1 MDKSAASEQPGLLGA
16 LAGVARNTLAL
27 LLSRVELAA
36 VELTEARAHLRRL
49 IVVWTLAVLALL
61 CGVLYASATLAFLS
75 WDALGWKIL
84 PLIACA
90 FLVVAVALALYAR
103 ALLRQDKLSLPATM
117 AELKADRE
125 MLL

>member
-36 VELTEARAHLRRL
+36 VELSEARAHLLRL

-61 CGVLYASATLAFLS
+61 CGALYASATLAFLG
-75 WDALGWKIL
+75 WDALGWKVL
-84 PLIACA
+84 PLIAGG
-90 FLVVAVALALYAR
+90 FLAVAVALALYAR
-103 ALLRQDKLSLPATM
+103 ALLRQDKLGLPATM

>member
-36 VELTEARAHLRRL
+36 VELSEARAHLLRL
-49 IVVWTLAVLALL
+49 IVAWTLAVLALL
-61 CGVLYASATLAFLS
+61 CGALYASATLAFLG
-75 WDALGWKIL
+75 WDALGWKVL
-84 PLIACA
+84 PLIACG
-90 FLVVAVALALYAR
+90 FLAVAVALALYAR
-103 ALLRQDKLSLPATM
+103 ALLRQDKLGLPATM